1 MAAHHLTSTIACH
14 AWNKDR
20 SMLALCPNTN
30 EVWIFTGCKDP
41 DHTKWTRK
49 YILKEHDMLVA
60 GLDWHPVTN
69 RIVTASHD
77 RNAFVWDYD
86 AAKDA
91 WKPTVVILAIDRAA
105 LDVKWSPDGT
115 KFAVGS
121 GNKQLQVCWY
131 DEGNNWWAARTCK
144 KEKQAATAR
153 SSVVAV
159 AWHPN
164 SQVIACA
171 STDWTVRVL
180 CAHVPEIDGEMNLGA
195 QFGAGFE
202 FGDTLWKAEITRA
215 WVNDVAWS
223 PSGLQLAFIGHDG
236 LVHVAAFAPDGSAMP
251 VVQTVKTTG
260 LPAMRVLW
268 LTESALVTAGHN
280 LNADVFS
287 SAGAAATAAAAG
299 SGATAAGS
307 AAAAGTWAFVGSC
320 DVKPAAGAAG
330 AAKAGASAFGSAKAL
345 FAAKVDKGMSGAD
358 TEASGT
364 ALWTKHQGAIMSLRA
379 YAGSAGKTHSFST
392 SGNDGRVVV
401 WDIKALPHLPAAGLG
416 L

>member
-1 MAAHHLTSTIACH
+1 
-14 AWNKDR
+14 
-20 SMLALCPNTN
+20 
-30 EVWIFTGCKDP
+30 
-41 DHTKWTRK
+41 
-49 YILKEHDMLVA
+49 MLVA

-69 RIVTASHD
+69 RIVTAAHD

-180 CAHVPEIDGEMNLGA
+180 CAHVPEVSGGHTPASAWGA
-195 QFGAGFE
+195 
-202 FGDTLWKAEITRA
+202 
-215 WVNDVAWS
+215 
-223 PSGLQLAFIGHDG
+223 P
-236 LVHVAAFAPDGSAMP
+236 
-251 VVQTVKTTG
+251 
-260 LPAMRVLW
+260 
-268 LTESALVTAGHN
+268 
-280 LNADVFS
+280 
-287 SAGAAATAAAAG
+287 AAARCA
-299 SGATAAGS
+299 
-307 AAAAGTWAFVGSC
+307 
-320 DVKPAAGAAG
+320 P
-330 AAKAGASAFGSAKAL
+330 
-345 FAAKVDKGMSGAD
+345 
-358 TEASGT
+358 SGT
-364 ALWTKHQGAIMSLRA
+364 AFLDAPVRATGSHHRACGYSAASLLLHRCWC
-379 YAGSAGKTHSFST
+379 SCCRST
-392 SGNDGRVVV
+392 AR
-401 WDIKALPHLPAAGLG
+401 
-416 L
+416 